1 LDCTWQNFIQIITK
15 LYDCDSISSYRLTY
29 RDEEGDDIAVTTDDE
44 LFEAFRLAQDAKPP
58 LLRILI
64 APANF
69 SVSVNTQNL
78 LNSVVFSNTTPVNSP
93 GLKKEGISGNNTNT
107 VNLEGMKNNAGLVNS
122 PPSFGNNQSVKLSTP
137 VQKVEAEKLPEKLPE
152 RGGKIPEKENPLPQV
167 SKPKIPDFPKQEKSV
182 CTNVKSVC
190 TNVKNEKEVEPPLPV
205 VYVAGKAY
213 VPKPSTPVRPYTGP
227 TKIPANSSNT
237 SNQPPNLS
245 LVNRTGNLAESIS
258 SLVVESSDSILISSS
273 FHSNSIAHTAQLLCD
288 KMVDSN
294 MEVSQAIS
302 HQASHFS
309 TKSEALDMQ
318 DDMRRNLSDACYE
331 TGMNSV
337 KLSDKI
343 AAMTFLNSTQ
353 TAEEIQPISGQT
365 RHIQDVATQGLEDHL
380 SQEMDQVVK
389 NIMVATNNSSRP
401 Q

>member
-1 LDCTWQNFIQIITK
+1 
-15 LYDCDSISSYRLTY
+15 
-29 RDEEGDDIAVTTDDE
+29 
-44 LFEAFRLAQDAKPP
+44 LAQDAKPP

-78 LNSVVFSNTTPVNSP
+78 LNSVVFSNATPVNSP
-93 GLKKEGISGNNTNT
+93 GLKKEGISGNITNT
-107 VNLEGMKNNAGLVNS
+107 VGMKNNTGLVNS

-137 VQKVEAEKLPEKLPE
+137 VQKVEAEKLPE

-167 SKPKIPDFPKQEKSV
+167 PQPKIPDFPKQEKSV
-182 CTNVKSVC
+182 WTNVKS
-190 TNVKNEKEVEPPLPV
+190 EKEVEPPLPV

-213 VPKPSTPVRPYTGP
+213 VPKPSNPVRPYTGP

-258 SLVVESSDSILISSS
+258 SLVVESSDSILLSSS

-294 MEVSQAIS
+294 MEVAQGIS
-302 HQASHFS
+302 DQASHFS
-309 TKSEALDMQ
+309 TKSEATDIQ